1 MEEPTTTPAL
11 KKAMKKY
18 YYKNQEKIIERSKDY
33 YRTNRERV
41 LEDRRRKYQEKK
53 NQLRKRGKPTM
64 EERYEKV
71 IREIEERD
79 EEFKEVLANYELEKG
94 KEELTQ
100 IMEHIQYLENR
111 TGNPIN
117 GKSLREIL

>member
-1 MEEPTTTPAL
+1 MEEPRTTPAL

-41 LEDRRRKYQEKK
+41 LEDRRRKYQERK
-53 NQLRKRGKPTM
+53 NQLRNRRKPTM

-79 EEFKEVLANYELEKG
+79 DEFKEVLANYELEKG
-94 KEELTQ
+94 REQLTHF
-100 IMEHIQYLENR
+100 MEHIQYLESQ
-111 TGNPIN
+111 THNPIN
-117 GKSLREIL
+117 GKSLRGIL